1 MTVGLAKFKVDT
13 LKVTLAIKKAKGLVD
28 ALVERLTEVE
38 VETFGNTLAE
48 ALVY

>member
-1 MTVGLAKFKVDT
+1 MTVGLAKFKVD
-13 LKVTLAIKKAKGLVD
+13 TLAIKKAKGLVD

>member
-1 MTVGLAKFKVDT
+1 MTVGLTKFKVD
-13 LKVTLAIKKAKGLVD
+13 TLAIKKAKGLVD